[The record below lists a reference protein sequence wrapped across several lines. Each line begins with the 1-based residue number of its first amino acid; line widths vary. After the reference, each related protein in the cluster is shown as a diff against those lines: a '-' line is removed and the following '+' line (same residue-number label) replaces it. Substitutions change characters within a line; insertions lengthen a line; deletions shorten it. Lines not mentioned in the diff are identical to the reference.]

1 MYRFNR
7 ELMLDIR
14 KFKISRLLMLL
25 TLCLVE
31 GIANASEKIKED
43 PVELRIQEIMKDL
56 TLEQKV
62 GQMVQG
68 EIKWVKPSDV
78 TEYHLGS
85 ILNGGGS
92 FPKKTRILQCRT
104 GCL

>member
-43 PVELRIQEIMKDL
+43 PV
-56 TLEQKV
+56 
-62 GQMVQG
+62 
-68 EIKWVKPSDV
+68 
-78 TEYHLGS
+78 
-85 ILNGGGS
+85 
-92 FPKKTRILQCRT
+92 
-104 GCL
+104 

>member
-7 ELMLDIR
+7 ELMLYIR
-14 KFKISRLLMLL
+14 RFKISRLLMLL
-25 TLCLVE
+25 TLFLV
-31 GIANASEKIKED
+31 GGTANTSEKAEED

-68 EIKWVKPSDV
+68 LSLI
-78 TEYHLGS
+78 H
-85 ILNGGGS
+85 I
-92 FPKKTRILQCRT
+92 
-104 GCL
+104 